1 MMLGLWAKEEHV
13 DLHLLSSLLPNTDTS
28 QFPYHSAYLT
38 FQISVSHVF
47 LYVSQCKFWELLEL
61 QYKPSP
67 KIHLKSTL
75 MWFEGPSLG
84 SDLFNGRE
92 LEIKQHVC
100 NIRAANLTIH
110 LFSWVGTKEAQSTE
124 TNIKNLVTGG
134 KKCGYIPDFITPRT
148 DHLFHTRLWVTQ
160 LQCVLYYCTT
170 TASTVPTHCSVGVYR
185 FSFQCG
191 HLTGSVGTLN
201 LEDFHTG
208 TTICRI

>member
-1 MMLGLWAKEEHV
+1 MWTSIYCHHSFQTQT
-13 DLHLLSSLLPNTDTS
+13 LHSFHITPPISHFRSLYLMSSYMFLSVN
-28 QFPYHSAYLT
+28 F
-38 FQISVSHVF
+38 
-47 LYVSQCKFWELLEL
+47 ELLEL

-75 MWFEGPSLG
+75 MWFKGPSLG

-110 LFSWVGTKEAQSTE
+110 LLSWVGTKEAQSTE

-208 TTICRI
+208 ITICRI